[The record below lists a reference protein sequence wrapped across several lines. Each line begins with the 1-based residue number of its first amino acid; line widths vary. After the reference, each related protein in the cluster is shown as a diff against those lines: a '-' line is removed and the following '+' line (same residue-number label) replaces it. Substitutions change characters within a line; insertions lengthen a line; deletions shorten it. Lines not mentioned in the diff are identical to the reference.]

1 MADLPVVSGQAVLAR
16 ALTDALRSAT
26 DYAAASKSK
35 ARTAMQ
41 PMPVCPGGA
50 RLRPFRSCKPFPSI
64 IACDGG
70 KHMAASV
77 KGTTRVLRIEGRRGF
92 QSFTI
97 GVNEDDLGAI
107 ANHGYEGAV
116 STDRHQRGASAKAS
130 SSPTCSP
137 SWRPRCR
144 VTAGATPFESFRPKL
159 VADRRARSP
168 RASADHPWSGRIR
181 LDAMF
186 TANASTVA
194 LKKNEIAPCRAV
206 SRRIVLLVIWTSDT
220 WAVIATTSE

>member
-1 MADLPVVSGQAVLAR
+1 
-16 ALTDALRSAT
+16 
-26 DYAAASKSK
+26 
-35 ARTAMQ
+35 
-41 PMPVCPGGA
+41 
-50 RLRPFRSCKPFPSI
+50 
-64 IACDGG
+64 
-70 KHMAASV
+70 MAASV
-77 KGTTRVLRIEGRRGF
+77 KGTTRVLRKEGRRGF

-116 STDRHQRGASAKAS
+116 STDRHQRGASAKPLHHRHARLAGGHGAV
-130 SSPTCSP
+130 SPP
-137 SWRPRCR
+137 
-144 VTAGATPFESFRPKL
+144 VQTPFKSFRPKL